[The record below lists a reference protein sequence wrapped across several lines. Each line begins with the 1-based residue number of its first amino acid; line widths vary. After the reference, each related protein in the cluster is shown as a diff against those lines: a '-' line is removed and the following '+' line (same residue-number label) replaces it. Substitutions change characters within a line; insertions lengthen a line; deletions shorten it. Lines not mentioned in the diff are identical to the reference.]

1 MVSIRKR
8 RDPEPQAPA
17 PEPQP
22 GTTQVAHDPHASLSA
37 AVARVDMNGTA
48 WKTWKFGDRAWQAD
62 AWRLY
67 DITGQ
72 LRFVANWVGSSVSR
86 CRLTVKELDDE
97 GEPTIAVDDPEIA
110 ALAKGPLG
118 TGAAKD
124 EALRLLGINLFV
136 PGEAFI
142 VAEADGLG
150 PGVDRWFVVSG
161 SAIKRDGKQITVK
174 RALLNGAGVMK
185 YREGTDLLLRCWTP
199 HPKDTDEP
207 DSPTRSAIPDLREI
221 EANRKRVFAEMDS
234 RLAGAG
240 VLTLPEGMDFPRQPG
255 EAADPAGFATVLM
268 RTMAQSLTNRESA
281 EAMVPII
288 LQGRADQLD
297 KIKHLTFW
305 SELSDQLLPLRK
317 AAITS
322 LAQSL
327 DVPPEVLLGMGDSN
341 HWSAWQISEEA
352 VTIHIVP
359 VLTRIADALTVGYLR
374 AALET
379 MNRDPDRYVYMF
391 ETGALT
397 TRPNRVSDGLEYHG
411 KMLISDDAAREAG
424 AFSDDDK
431 PSAEETVRRL
441 VAKAV
446 EQNPVLVTDP
456 VVQQILG
463 IGPIAPV
470 SGSPAV
476 EGPPA
481 DQDENEGQQGPPDTQ
496 PGNTDTPPAQDG
508 EAALLPVCTLA
519 VRRALGL
526 AGTRLVP
533 HTKRDR
539 YPGTARHALHVRHGP
554 ISRDQAVTSL
564 RGAWEDLHA
573 VADDLLVDGT
583 QLEEL
588 LSGFCIEL
596 LTRGM
601 AFDPALLRE
610 VLRAVQTRDRAPL
623 PAGAR

>member
-1 MVSIRKR
+1 MVSLRGKR
-8 RDPEPQAPA
+8 RAEPTPEPEVP
-17 PEPQP
+17 
-22 GTTQVAHDPHASLSA
+22 TRDPHATLSA
-37 AVARVDMNGTA
+37 AVARVEMTGSA
-48 WKTWKFGDRAWQAD
+48 WKTWKFGDRDWQAD

-72 LRFVANWVGSSVSR
+72 LRFVANWIGSSVSR
-86 CRLTVKELDDE
+86 CRLVVKELDDD
-97 GEPTIAVDDPEIA
+97 GEPTIDVDDPQIA

-142 VAEADGLG
+142 VAEADGVSQ
-150 PGVDRWFVVSG
+150 GVDRWFVVSG
-161 SAIKRDGKQITVK
+161 SAIKREGDRIIVR

-240 VLTLPEGMDFPRQPG
+240 VLTLPEGMDFPRQQG

-268 RTMAQSLTNRESA
+268 RTMAASLTDRASA

-288 LQGRADQLD
+288 LQGAADQLD
-297 KIKHLTFW
+297 KVKHLTFW

-359 VLTRIADALTVGYLR
+359 VLARIADALTVGYLR

-379 MNRDPDRYVYMF
+379 IDADPDRYVYVF
-391 ETGALT
+391 DPSDLT
-397 TRPNRVSDGLEYHG
+397 TRPNRVADGLDYHG
-411 KMLISDDAAREAG
+411 RGLISDDAARQAG
-424 AFSDDDK
+424 AFSEEDK
-431 PSAEETVRRL
+431 PTPEETVRRL

-463 IGPIAPV
+463 IGPIGPV
-470 SGSPAV
+470 GGSPAL
-476 EGPPA
+476 EAPP
-481 DQDENEGQQGPPDTQ
+481 DDEDPTGQDGPPDTQ
-496 PGNTDTPPAQDG
+496 PDNTDAPPAQDG
-508 EAALLPVCTLA
+508 PTEAALLPVCTLA

-583 QLEEL
+583 QLEDL

-601 AFDPALLRE
+601 AFDPALLRD
-610 VLRAVQTRDRAPL
+610 VLRAVRVPERSPL
-623 PAGAR
+623 PVGAP